1 MCITCDTNNEI
12 NVHRRSLL
20 KGLAASAGLIA
31 TSGLPVI
38 AAEGQPPKPE
48 NVISPKEALN
58 RLMVGNSRY
67 VANTP
72 LPASFAA
79 TRAALTSGQN
89 PYACILGCADSRVSP
104 ELCFD
109 SERGDLFITRVAG
122 NFVTPEILASLEYGT
137 AVLQSPLIMVL
148 GHTSC
153 GAIKASIKAVQT
165 DQDFPG
171 HIQQLA
177 TSLTPAID
185 AAIKQK
191 PKNFEEAAVVE
202 NVRMNV
208 DLLKNSTP
216 ILRRLVQSNKL
227 MVVGGVYDLNTGKVN
242 LVTDRSS
249 K

>member
-1 MCITCDTNNEI
+1 MCTACDTSNEI

-20 KGLAASAGLIA
+20 KGLAVSAGLIA

-48 NVISPKEALN
+48 NVISPEEALR
-58 RLMVGNSRY
+58 RLMAGNSRY
-67 VANTP
+67 VANAP
-72 LPASFAA
+72 LPTSFAA
-79 TRAALTSGQN
+79 TRAALASGQN

-137 AVLQSPLIMVL
+137 AILQSPLIMVL

-153 GAIKASIKAVQT
+153 GAIKASIKAVQN

-191 PKNFEEAAVVE
+191 PKNLEEAAVVE
-202 NVRMNV
+202 NVWINV
-208 DLLKNSTP
+208 EILKNSTP
-216 ILRRLVQSNKL
+216 VLRRLVQTNKL
-227 MVVGGVYDLNTGKVN
+227 MVVGGVYDLNTGKVT
-242 LVTDRSS
+242 LVSDRSS